1 MEPRSSG
8 VPRAESTVRCGA
20 RAPPR
25 RSMTVLESAGSCCGS
40 WAGNSPEETVKR
52 KFFHT
57 ESSVKLGMAAASVS
71 AHSPAPL
78 NLKKEGLR
86 MVKQHHHSAWQQG
99 FQLQGNSTGPGQEP
113 LCQQFRQLRYEETTG
128 PREALSRLREL
139 CRQWL
144 QPETHSKEQIL
155 ELLVLEQFLTILPEE
170 LQARVRE
177 HHPESGEDVVT
188 VLEDVQPAPGERGQ
202 QHPDRAKEQKMLVEE
217 TAPPKA
223 VQEQQVQL
231 EHEVTKPE
239 KEKGEETRMENGK
252 LVVETEPC
260 GGVESSR
267 KISEPPEAHYE
278 GSDLERQQAKPKK
291 KTASTRSDCGEGF
304 IQRSDLTK
312 HEGTHTGEKLC
323 ESQVCESSSVTG
335 HQKIRSREKGHQ
347 CHECGKAFQR
357 SSHLVRH
364 QKIHLGEKP
373 YQCKECGKVFSQN
386 AGLLEHLRIHTGE
399 KPYLCIHCGKNFRRS
414 SHLNRHQRIHSQE
427 EPCECKECGKT
438 FSQALLL
445 THHQRIHSHSKSH
458 QCNECGKA
466 FSLTSDLI
474 RHHRIHT
481 GEKPFKCSICQ
492 KAFRLNS
499 HLAQHVRIHNEE
511 KPYECDECGEAF
523 RQRSGLFQHQRYHH
537 KEKLAS

>member
-1 MEPRSSG
+1 
-8 VPRAESTVRCGA
+8 
-20 RAPPR
+20 
-25 RSMTVLESAGSCCGS
+25 
-40 WAGNSPEETVKR
+40 
-52 KFFHT
+52 
-57 ESSVKLGMAAASVS
+57 MATALVS
-71 AHSPAPL
+71 AHSLAPL

-86 MVKQHHHSAWQQG
+86 VVREDHNSTWEQG
-99 FQLQGNSTGPGQEP
+99 FKLQGDRKSLRQEP
-113 LCQQFRQLRYEETTG
+113 LCKQFRQLRYEETAG
-128 PREALSRLREL
+128 PREALSQLREL

-144 QPETHSKEQIL
+144 QPETQTKEQIL
-155 ELLVLEQFLTILPEE
+155 ELLVLEQFLSILPEV
-170 LQARVRE
+170 LQAWVRE
-177 HHPESGEDVVT
+177 HHPESGENMVV
-188 VLEDVQPAPGERGQ
+188 VLEDLQLELGETGQ
-202 QHPDRAKEQKMLVEE
+202 QVDPGQAKKQKLLEEE
-217 TAPPKA
+217 TAPLKV
-223 VQEQQVQL
+223 VQEQQAQP
-231 EHEVTKPE
+231 EYEVPEPE
-239 KEKGEETRMENGK
+239 KEKDEETRIENGK
-252 LVVETEPC
+252 LVVVTDSC
-260 GGVESSR
+260 GSMESSG
-267 KISEPPEAHYE
+267 KMSEPKEAHYE
-278 GSDLERQQAKPKK
+278 DATLERQQAKPKE
-291 KTASTRSDCGEGF
+291 KTGYKCSECGEGF
-304 IQRSDLTK
+304 IQHSDMIE
-312 HEGTHTGEKLC
+312 HESAHTGAKRR
-323 ESQVCESSSVTG
+323 ESEVCQSSSLTG
-335 HQKIRSREKGHQ
+335 HQKILSREKVHQ
-347 CHECGKAFQR
+347 CLECGKAFQR

-438 FSQALLL
+438 FSQALFL

-481 GEKPFKCSICQ
+481 GEKPFKCNICQ

-511 KPYECDECGEAF
+511 KPYECNECGEAF

-537 KEKLAS
+537 KDKLA

>member
-1 MEPRSSG
+1 
-8 VPRAESTVRCGA
+8 
-20 RAPPR
+20 
-25 RSMTVLESAGSCCGS
+25 
-40 WAGNSPEETVKR
+40 
-52 KFFHT
+52 
-57 ESSVKLGMAAASVS
+57 MATALMS

-78 NLKKEGLR
+78 NLKKEGLQV
-86 MVKQHHHSAWQQG
+86 VKEDHGSTQEQG
-99 FQLQGNSTGPGQEP
+99 VKPQGDGTGLRPEP
-113 LCQQFRQLRYEETTG
+113 LCTQFRQLRYEETAG

-144 QPETHSKEQIL
+144 QPETHTKEQIL

-170 LQARVRE
+170 LQVRVRE
-177 HHPESGEDVVT
+177 RHPESGEDVVV
-188 VLEDVQPAPGERGQ
+188 VLEDLQPELGGTGQ
-202 QHPDRAKEQKMLVEE
+202 RMDSNQTKKQKLLVEE
-217 TAPPKA
+217 TAPLRA
-223 VQEQQVQL
+223 AREQQVQP
-231 EHEVTKPE
+231 EGEGPKPDRE
-239 KEKGEETRMENGK
+239 EGEETRIENEK
-252 LVVETEPC
+252 LVVETDSR
-260 GGVESSR
+260 GRVESSE
-267 KISEPPEAHYE
+267 KISEPIEAHYRD
-278 GSDLERQQAKPKK
+278 SNLDRQLAQPKE
-291 KTASTRSDCGEGF
+291 KTDYKCSECGEGF
-304 IQRSDLTK
+304 IQHSDLIK
-312 HEGTHTGEKLC
+312 HEGSHTGEELC
-323 ESQVCESSSVTG
+323 ASEVCQSSSLTG
-335 HQKIRSREKGHQ
+335 HQKVRSREKGHQ

-357 SSHLVRH
+357 SSHLIRH

-481 GEKPFKCSICQ
+481 GEKPFKCTICQ

-511 KPYECDECGEAF
+511 KPYECNECGEAF

-537 KEKLAS
+537 KDKLAS

>member
-1 MEPRSSG
+1 
-8 VPRAESTVRCGA
+8 
-20 RAPPR
+20 
-25 RSMTVLESAGSCCGS
+25 
-40 WAGNSPEETVKR
+40 
-52 KFFHT
+52 
-57 ESSVKLGMAAASVS
+57 MATALVTTP
-71 AHSPAPL
+71 SPAPL
-78 NLKKEGLR
+78 NLKKEGLHL
-86 MVKQHHHSAWQQG
+86 VKEDHRSPREQG
-99 FQLQGNSTGPGQEP
+99 AKLQGNGAGLGQEP
-113 LCQQFRQLRYEETTG
+113 LCNQFRQLRYEETTG

-144 QPETHSKEQIL
+144 RPDAHTKEQIL
-155 ELLVLEQFLTILPEE
+155 ELLVLEQLLTILPEE

-177 HHPESGEDVVT
+177 HHPESGEDVVV
-188 VLEDVQPAPGERGQ
+188 VLEDLQPELRGTE
-202 QHPDRAKEQKMLVEE
+202 QHVDPNQAKKQKMLVEE
-217 TAPPKA
+217 TAPLKA
-223 VQEQQVQL
+223 VLKQQVQP
-231 EHEVTKPE
+231 EGEIPKP
-239 KEKGEETRMENGK
+239 KRQKGEETRIENGK
-252 LVVETEPC
+252 LVVETDSC
-260 GGVESSR
+260 GGVKSSG
-267 KISEPPEAHYE
+267 KISEPKEAYYE
-278 GSDLERQQAKPKK
+278 DSNLDRQQAKAKE
-291 KTASTRSDCGEGF
+291 KTDYKCSECGEGF
-304 IQRSDLTK
+304 IQHSDLIK
-312 HEGTHTGEKLC
+312 HEGSHRGEKLC
-323 ESQVCESSSVTG
+323 ESEVCQSSSLTG
-335 HQKIRSREKGHQ
+335 HQKIHSREKGHQ
-347 CHECGKAFQR
+347 CHECGKTFQR

-445 THHQRIHSHSKSH
+445 THRQRIHSHSKSH

-481 GEKPFKCSICQ
+481 GEKPFKCTICQ

-499 HLAQHVRIHNEE
+499 HLTQHVRIHNEE
-511 KPYECDECGEAF
+511 KPYECNECGEAF

-537 KEKLAS
+537 KDKLA

>member
-1 MEPRSSG
+1 
-8 VPRAESTVRCGA
+8 
-20 RAPPR
+20 
-25 RSMTVLESAGSCCGS
+25 
-40 WAGNSPEETVKR
+40 
-52 KFFHT
+52 
-57 ESSVKLGMAAASVS
+57 MAAAS
-71 AHSPAPL
+71 
-78 NLKKEGLR
+78 
-86 MVKQHHHSAWQQG
+86 G

-113 LCQQFRQLRYEETTG
+113 LCKQFRQLRYEETTG

-139 CRQWL
+139 CHQWL

-170 LQARVRE
+170 LQARVWE

-188 VLEDVQPAPGERGQ
+188 VLEDLQPALGERGQ
-202 QHPDRAKEQKMLVEE
+202 QVHPDRPKEQKMLVEE

-312 HEGTHTGEKLC
+312 HEGTHMGEKLC
-323 ESQVCESSSVTG
+323 ESKVCQNSSVSG

>member
-1 MEPRSSG
+1 
-8 VPRAESTVRCGA
+8 
-20 RAPPR
+20 
-25 RSMTVLESAGSCCGS
+25 
-40 WAGNSPEETVKR
+40 
-52 KFFHT
+52 
-57 ESSVKLGMAAASVS
+57 MAAALMS

-86 MVKQHHHSAWQQG
+86 VEKEDQRSAWQQG
-99 FQLQGNSTGPGQEP
+99 LQLQGDSTGLGQEL
-113 LCQQFRQLRYEETTG
+113 LCKQFRQLRYEETTG

-139 CRQWL
+139 CRRWL
-144 QPETHSKEQIL
+144 RPETHTKEQIL
-155 ELLVLEQFLTILPEE
+155 ELLVLEQFLSILPEE

-177 HHPESGEDVVT
+177 HHPESGEDMVV
-188 VLEDVQPAPGERGQ
+188 VLEDLQPELTETGQ
-202 QHPDRAKEQKMLVEE
+202 QVDPDQAKKQKMLVEE
-217 TAPPKA
+217 TAPLKA
-223 VQEQQVQL
+223 VQERQVQP
-231 EHEVTKPE
+231 ECEVSRPE
-239 KEKGEETRMENGK
+239 KEKGEDTRTENGK
-252 LVVETEPC
+252 LVVETDPC

-267 KISEPPEAHYE
+267 KISEPIETHY
-278 GSDLERQQAKPKK
+278 GDSDLERPQAKPKE
-291 KTASTRSDCGEGF
+291 KTAYKCSDCGEGF
-304 IQRSDLTK
+304 IQHSDLIK
-312 HEGTHTGEKLC
+312 HKGTHMREKPC
-323 ESQVCESSSVTG
+323 ASEVCQSSSLTR

-347 CHECGKAFQR
+347 CHECGKTFQR

-458 QCNECGKA
+458 RCNECGKA

-481 GEKPFKCSICQ
+481 GEKPFRCNICQ

-499 HLAQHVRIHNEE
+499 HLTQHVRIHKEE
-511 KPYECDECGEAF
+511 KPYECNECGEAF

-537 KEKLAS
+537 KDKLAS

>member
-1 MEPRSSG
+1 M
-8 VPRAESTVRCGA
+8 
-20 RAPPR
+20 
-25 RSMTVLESAGSCCGS
+25 
-40 WAGNSPEETVKR
+40 
-52 KFFHT
+52 
-57 ESSVKLGMAAASVS
+57 LGMATALAN

-78 NLKKEGLR
+78 NLKKEGLQT
-86 MVKQHHHSAWQQG
+86 VKEDPCSTWEQG
-99 FQLQGNSTGPGQEP
+99 FKLPGNSTGLGQEP
-113 LCQQFRQLRYEETTG
+113 LCKQFRQLRYEETTG

-144 QPETHSKEQIL
+144 RPETHSKEQIL

-177 HHPESGEDVVT
+177 QHPESGDEVVV
-188 VLEDVQPAPGERGQ
+188 VLEDLQPELGEAGQ
-202 QHPDRAKEQKMLVEE
+202 HVGPDQAKKQKMLAEEAAPVEAARE
-217 TAPPKA
+217 P
-223 VQEQQVQL
+223 QVQP
-231 EHEVTKPE
+231 ERDVPKPE
-239 KEKGEETRMENGK
+239 EEKGEETKTENRK
-252 LVVETEPC
+252 TVVEPDSC
-260 GGVESSR
+260 GGVESSG
-267 KISEPPEAHYE
+267 KISEPIEPRHEDPNLE
-278 GSDLERQQAKPKK
+278 GQQVKPKE
-291 KTASTRSDCGEGF
+291 KTEYKCSDCGEGF
-304 IQRSDLTK
+304 TQRSELIR
-312 HEGTHTGEKLC
+312 HEGTHTQGRLC
-323 ESQVCESSSVTG
+323 ESEACPSPRPTA
-335 HQKIRSREKGHQ
+335 HQKIHSREKGHQ

-438 FSQALLL
+438 FSQALFL
-445 THHQRIHSHSKSH
+445 THHQRIHSHSRSH
-458 QCNECGKA
+458 RCNECGKA

-481 GEKPFKCSICQ
+481 GEKPFKCAICQ

-511 KPYECDECGEAF
+511 KPYECNECGEAF

-537 KEKLAS
+537 KHSLA